1 MARFDV
7 FRNEFPSSS
16 RRFPYFLAVQS
27 DLLQDLATC
36 VIAPLGRPAV
46 VGGKLVDTLAP
57 QLEVGGESYVMYTP
71 ELAAV
76 PASILRKRVAN
87 LEAQRDT
94 ILRALDFL
102 FSGI

>member
-7 FRNEFPSSS
+7 YRNELANSSK
-16 RRFPYFLAVQS
+16 RFPYFLVLQS
-27 DLLQDLATC
+27 DLLQDLSTC
-36 VIAPLGRPAV
+36 VIAPLGRPSV
-46 VGGKLVDTLAP
+46 VGGRLVQTLAP
-57 QLEVGGESYVMYTP
+57 ELDVSGERYVLYTA

-76 PASILRKRVAN
+76 PASILRKRVSS

>member
-7 FRNEFPSSS
+7 FRNEFPNSS

-57 QLEVGGESYVMYTP
+57 QLDVSGESYVMYTP